1 MVERFMDEQSLAD
14 AKRLKKLWLEKKDE
28 LHLSQVKAA
37 KEFGY
42 NSQGAVSQYLNGKAA
57 LNMSA
62 VAKFAQLL
70 KVNVEDISPRFGSLV
85 ANQKPT
91 PLDSYCAPTTGS
103 LNGRNTEICLDWF
116 AFSGNFLK
124 SINSSADHTK
134 TVRLDDDSFSEYSE
148 GAVLLVDDSHQTL
161 PKDGVYLM
169 EMNGGI
175 VARRIYVVSDVITIT
190 GGKKEIKVSTDT
202 FEMLRILAKV
212 LLVLTPI

>member
-1 MVERFMDEQSLAD
+1 MVERYMDEQSLAD
-14 AKRLKKLWLEKKDE
+14 AKRLKKIWIEKKDE

-70 KVNVEDISPRFGSLV
+70 KVNVSDISPRFGSLV

-91 PLDSYCAPTTGS
+91 PLDSYSPPSAGS
-103 LNGRNTEICLDWF
+103 INGRATDICLDWF
-116 AFSGNFLK
+116 AFSKSFLK
-124 SINSSADHTK
+124 EIDSNSEHVK
-134 TVRLDDDSFSEYSE
+134 TVRLDDDSFSEYRI
-148 GAVLLVDDSHQTL
+148 GTVLMIDDSRQDS

-175 VARRIYVVSDVITIT
+175 VARRIHVISDVITIS
-190 GGKKEIKVSTDT
+190 GGKKDIKVSADT

-212 LLVLTPI
+212 MLVLTPV

>member
-1 MVERFMDEQSLAD
+1 MIERFMDEQALAD

-28 LHLSQVKAA
+28 LYLSQVKAA

-70 KVNVEDISPRFGSLV
+70 KVNVADISPRFGSMV

-91 PLDSYCAPTTGS
+91 PLDSYIAPALGS
-103 LNGRNTEICLDWF
+103 LNGRSAEICLDWF
-116 AFSGNFLK
+116 AFSKGFIK
-124 SINSSADHTK
+124 SINSDPEHIK
-134 TVRLDDDSFSEYSE
+134 TVRLDDDSFKEYPT
-148 GAVLLVDDSHQTL
+148 GTVLMVDDNSQSS

-175 VARRIYVVSDVITIT
+175 VARRIAIVSDVITIT
-190 GGKKEIKVSTDT
+190 GGKKDIKVSADT

-212 LLVLTPI
+212 LLVLTPV

>member
-1 MVERFMDEQSLAD
+1 MIERYMDEQSLAD
-14 AKRLKKLWLEKKDE
+14 AKRLKKLWIEKKDE

-70 KVNVEDISPRFGSLV
+70 KVNVADISPRFGSMV

-91 PLDSYCAPTTGS
+91 PLDSYSAPTLGT
-103 LNGRNTEICLDWF
+103 LNGKAAEICLDWF
-116 AFSGNFLK
+116 AYSSNFLR
-124 SINSSADHTK
+124 SINSDPQHIK
-134 TVRLDDDSFSEYSE
+134 TVRLDDDSFKEYPS
-148 GAVLLVDDSHQTL
+148 GTVLMVDDSHQSS
-161 PKDGVYLM
+161 PKDGAYLM

-175 VARRIYVVSDVITIT
+175 VARRIHVVSDVITIA
-190 GGKKEIKVSTDT
+190 GGKKEIKVTTDT

-212 LLVLTPI
+212 LLVLTPA